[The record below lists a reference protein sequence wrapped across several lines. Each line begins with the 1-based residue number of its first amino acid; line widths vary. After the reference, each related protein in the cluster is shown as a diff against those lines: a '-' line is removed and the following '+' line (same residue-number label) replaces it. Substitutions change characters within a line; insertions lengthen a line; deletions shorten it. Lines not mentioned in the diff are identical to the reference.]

1 VTVTQKLVTPLD
13 TPMIDQQPEPTMAS
27 LLQENE
33 FLRSEL
39 EAYKQELV
47 MEKEAYEREINLYT
61 LAHAAAM
68 AKKKHKR

>member
-1 VTVTQKLVTPLD
+1 MT
-13 TPMIDQQPEPTMAS
+13 DQQPEPTMAS

-47 MEKEAYEREINLYT
+47 MAKEDYDRELNLYT
-61 LAHAAAM
+61 LARVAAM
-68 AKKKHKR
+68 E